1 MRKLHTRLKP
11 WRCNRSRCFLVCS
24 ASRHA
29 PCEGFP
35 ALHPSTSLIQSSQ
48 LPTQSSTT
56 KLDTVVWRALKRRRY
71 CITIE
76 LQQNRR
82 WCIDAT
88 LPPIASPLQAY
99 VLAIESDNIRAI
111 NLSSERWLTLRRRP
125 RVRNHRQGFL
135 VLTGRLVR
143 GDIPSAPCGEQKP
156 RWERCTHKNSSA
168 NESSQL
174 VPAV

>member
-11 WRCNRSRCFLVCS
+11 WRCNRSRCFLACS

-35 ALHPSTSLIQSSQ
+35 ALHPSTSLVQSSQ
-48 LPTQSSTT
+48 PPTQSSTT
-56 KLDTVVWRALKRRRY
+56 KLDTVLWRTLTRRRY

-76 LQQNRR
+76 LQHNRR

-99 VLAIESDNIRAI
+99 VLAIGSDNIGAI
-111 NLSSERWLTLRRRP
+111 NLSSERWLTLRRHP

-143 GDIPSAPCGEQKP
+143 GNVPSAPRGEQNP
-156 RWERCTHKNSSA
+156 GWERCTRKNSSA

-174 VPAV
+174 VPAG

>member
-11 WRCNRSRCFLVCS
+11 WRCNRSRCFRVCS

-29 PCEGFP
+29 PCESFP

-48 LPTQSSTT
+48 LPTQSTT
-56 KLDTVVWRALKRRRY
+56 KLDTVVWRTLKRRRY

-76 LQQNRR
+76 LQQSRC

-99 VLAIESDNIRAI
+99 VLAIESDSIRAI
-111 NLSSERWLTLRRRP
+111 NLCSEQWLTLRRHP
-125 RVRNHRQGFL
+125 RVHNHRQGFL

-156 RWERCTHKNSSA
+156 GRERCTHRNSSA

-174 VPAV
+174 VPAG